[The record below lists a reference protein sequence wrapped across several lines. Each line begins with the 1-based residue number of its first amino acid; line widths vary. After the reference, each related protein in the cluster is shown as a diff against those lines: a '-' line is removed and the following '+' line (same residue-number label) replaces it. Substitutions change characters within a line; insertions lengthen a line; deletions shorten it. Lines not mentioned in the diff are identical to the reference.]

1 VNTKNSLDQQ
11 TAIQIGLKAAK
22 VNVSRGWFDP
32 GVFKLTKSMSRLST
46 NPVSAGPLPRTK
58 DSTSGDVDWNQSST
72 LDTMNQ
78 AILPC
83 FPVAF
88 VVAKDVSIRFQATS
102 SSLAA
107 VQSVVDQRSAVGG
120 GFLCFSASSSSASHN
135 NSSSLSSKTEGL
147 VITINML
154 GPQILGWFLETTP
167 VDESKVMTDTV
178 ETGDIDIS
186 VINFVSLLHNLRQ
199 MSK

>member
-1 VNTKNSLDQQ
+1 
-11 TAIQIGLKAAK
+11 
-22 VNVSRGWFDP
+22 
-32 GVFKLTKSMSRLST
+32 MSNLST
-46 NPVSAGPLPRTK
+46 KRVSAGSLPIPK

-88 VVAKDVSIRFQATS
+88 VVAKDVSIRFQTTS

-135 NSSSLSSKTEGL
+135 NSSSLSSKTQEL
-147 VITINML
+147 VITINMP

-167 VDESKVMTDTV
+167 VDESKEMTDAV
-178 ETGDIDIS
+178 ETSDIDIS
-186 VINFVSLLHNLRQ
+186 VIKFVSLLHNLRQ
-199 MSK
+199 TSK